1 MDIDTSAL
9 FAPIV
14 IKGRTVKNR
23 LSVAPMTRITA
34 TEDGRATETMTR
46 YYERFAR
53 GGFGT
58 VITEGIYTDQA
69 FSQGYIH
76 QPGMTDEAQA
86 NAWKPVVNGIKAHG
100 ALAIA
105 QMMHAGAISQGNRF
119 RDGTVGPS
127 AIQPKG
133 KQMTFYHGKDRYAAA
148 GRDHGGADRR
158 RHRRL
163 CWLGGASNR
172 GRRV

>member
-1 MDIDTSAL
+1 MDTDTNAL

-14 IKGRTVKNR
+14 INDHAAKNR
-23 LSVAPMTRITA
+23 LSVAPMTRISA
-34 TEDGRATETMTR
+34 TRDGRATEAMTR

-69 FSQGYIH
+69 FSQGYVN

-105 QMMHAGAISQGNRF
+105 QLMHAGAISQGNRF
-119 RDGTVGPS
+119 RDTTVGPS
-127 AIQPKG
+127 PVQPKG
-133 KQMTFYHGKDRYAAA
+133 AQMTFYHG
-148 GRDHGGADRR
+148 
-158 RHRRL
+158 
-163 CWLGGASNR
+163 
-172 GRRV
+172 